1 MEERGGR
8 AGSVR
13 RRRARRRRT
22 MAEAVLTTRLETVD
36 GIQVV
41 RVSGPLDSL
50 THESF
55 KTFLE
60 PLVNQSGVRV
70 VLDCTDL
77 SYVNSKGMA
86 LLGRC
91 QRISMQNM
99 SFLGIAALNK
109 RIKKTM
115 ELLGIARLVKLYDT
129 VDEAMEAAARLG

>member
-1 MEERGGR
+1 
-8 AGSVR
+8 
-13 RRRARRRRT
+13 

-50 THESF
+50 THENF
-55 KTFLE
+55 KNFLD
-60 PLVNQSGVRV
+60 PLVNQNGVRV

-99 SFLGIAALNK
+99 SFLAVAALNK

-129 VDEAMEAAARLG
+129 VEDAMEAARRLG